1 MMTEL
6 ADAAVI
12 RLLQRRNREK
22 KTKEKNE
29 NNDNLVLKFT
39 SVPPIGYL

>member
-1 MMTEL
+1 MMAEL

-22 KTKEKNE
+22 KTKENKTKKKTRIMKI
-29 NNDNLVLKFT
+29 LF
-39 SVPPIGYL
+39 

>member
-1 MMTEL
+1 MMAEL

-22 KTKEKNE
+22 KTKENKRKQKNKTRIMTI
-29 NNDNLVLKFT
+29 LF
-39 SVPPIGYL
+39 